1 MSTEPHLVDQRLQ
14 LLRRH
19 WKRNPLWQHAP
30 ALRPQRDGK
39 FTVAISREAGAPGI
53 EIAKAIGERLHW
65 PVYEREVID
74 LVAQQSGLRTELLES
89 VDEQDRNWL
98 VEAIES
104 FKRRDRVST
113 AEFVHHLV
121 HVLTA
126 LAAHGACVIV
136 GRGATACLPRATTLR
151 LRIVADLGERV
162 QRLASELHL
171 TEDKALSFLQ
181 RIDRDRAQFVAR
193 HFHRDV
199 LDVHNFDLVLN
210 ASRLKTAT
218 CADVAVQALRDLEAA
233 AAAGARTEEPRRS
246 EVASP

>member
-1 MSTEPHLVDQRLQ
+1 MDTQPQLVDQRLQ

-30 ALRPQRDGK
+30 ALRPQRDGQ
-39 FTVAISREAGAPGI
+39 FTIALSREAGAPGL
-53 EIAKAIGERLHW
+53 EIARAIGERLKW

-74 LVAQQSGLRTELLES
+74 LIAQQSGLRSELLES
-89 VDEQDRNWL
+89 VDEHDRNWL

-126 LAAHGACVIV
+126 LAAHGSCVIV
-136 GRGATACLPRATTLR
+136 GRGAAACLPRATTVR
-151 LRIVADLGERV
+151 LRVVADLGERV
-162 QRLASELHL
+162 HRLASELRIS
-171 TEDKALSFLQ
+171 EDKALSFVQ

-199 LDVHNFDLVLN
+199 LDSHNFDLVLN
-210 ASRLKTAT
+210 ASRLTAAA
-218 CADVAVQALRDLEAA
+218 CADAAVQALRDLENTATAA
-233 AAAGARTEEPRRS
+233 RSPAPDAA
-246 EVASP
+246 VAAS